1 MASKSVISFLLIAS
15 AAFASGS
22 FFDYESANPLLDASD
37 YLADYY
43 NYNSNPHARVTRGAD
58 KKMCCGDGTI
68 QIEESD
74 KEMAK
79 KCMTE
84 NGIEM
89 PPPGDHKHGP
99 GGPGGPGGK
108 DFKEHMKKKACA
120 CECMGKATNMID
132 DDGYTKTAF
141 IDEVVTKAP
150 AELKDFAKTV
160 ATDCVTNMNAK
171 AKEIGKVE
179 ANGKQCNPAFGM
191 TVLCTIAN
199 METECPAAQ
208 QVKSDDCDKRRGF
221 FKMIKEKVAK
231 GEEM

>member
-1 MASKSVISFLLIAS
+1 
-15 AAFASGS
+15 
-22 FFDYESANPLLDASD
+22 
-37 YLADYY
+37 
-43 NYNSNPHARVTRGAD
+43 
-58 KKMCCGDGTI
+58 
-68 QIEESD
+68 
-74 KEMAK
+74 
-79 KCMTE
+79 
-84 NGIEM
+84 M

-171 AKEIGKVE
+171 AKGNTKLPRV
-179 ANGKQCNPAFGM
+179 
-191 TVLCTIAN
+191 
-199 METECPAAQ
+199 ECPAAQ